1 MRIHKCYFCSAPIY
15 PGHGMIF
22 VRNDCKVFRFCRS
35 KCHNNFKLRRN
46 PRRTRW
52 TKAFRWARKK
62 ELTNDNV
69 LHFEKRRQIPLKYDR
84 ELMAKTIR
92 AMNRINQIRV
102 ARNNRYY
109 DERMKD
115 NARIKKA
122 QALRLIRKNLH
133 LVVAPVAVKR
143 KGGELTHKRW
153 RAAAIKHL
161 RKKEKKGKLC
171 LD

>member
-1 MRIHKCYFCSAPIY
+1 MRIHKCYFCSSPIY
-15 PGHGMIF
+15 PGHGITF
-22 VRNDCKVFRFCRS
+22 VRNDCKIFRFCKS

-62 ELTNDNV
+62 ELTNDAVFN
-69 LHFEKRRQIPLKYDR
+69 FEKRRNIPIKYDR
-84 ELMAKTIR
+84 ELMAKTIKS
-92 AMNRINQIRV
+92 MNRINQIRI

-109 DERMKD
+109 DMRFK
-115 NARIKKA
+115 NQPKIKKA

-133 LVVAPVAVKR
+133 LVVAPVAVKGP
-143 KGGELTHKRW
+143 KTFKNW
-153 RAAAIKHL
+153 RHAAIKHL
-161 RKKEKKGKLC
+161 RKKERKGKLC

>member
-1 MRIHKCYFCSAPIY
+1 MRIHKCYFCSSPIY
-15 PGHGMIF
+15 PGHGITF
-22 VRNDCKVFRFCRS
+22 VRNDCKIFRFCKS

-52 TKAFRWARKK
+52 TKAFRWSRKK

-69 LHFEKRRQIPLKYDR
+69 LHFEKKRNIPMKYDR
-84 ELMAKTIR
+84 EKMAKTIK
-92 AMNRINQIRV
+92 AINRINQIKI
-102 ARNNRYY
+102 ARSNRYY

-115 NARIKKA
+115 NNRIKKA

-133 LVVAPVAVKR
+133 LVVAPVAIKT
-143 KGGELTHKRW
+143 KGPKTFKKWR
-153 RAAAIKHL
+153 RAAVRHL
-161 RKKEKKGKLC
+161 HKKQKQGKLC